1 MAECCHGCY
10 DSFRGYAAASW
21 YVQLCYVRVLTNEG
35 LKAVV
40 RDVDAVDKRECFE
53 ATIGLGGDVDESVI
67 RESRTERPLNKDV

>member
-10 DSFRGYAAASW
+10 DSVGGYAAASW
-21 YVQLCYVRVLTNEG
+21 ILTNEG

-40 RDVDAVDKRECFE
+40 RDVDAVDERECFE
-53 ATIGLGGDVDESVI
+53 ATVGLGGDVDESVI

>member
-1 MAECCHGCY
+1 M
-10 DSFRGYAAASW
+10 
-21 YVQLCYVRVLTNEG
+21 RVLTNEG